1 MKSRNIFVLLVLV
14 MVVFLVGC
22 SGNGEEE
29 EQEPFVIGIIP
40 SLNQGEMQ
48 EAVNRLSAH
57 LERELGRPM
66 EVNVYADYNGV
77 VEAMNYGQIDM
88 AYYGP
93 LTYVIVNNQSGAQA
107 IITQLIDGEPW
118 YYSYI
123 IAPLDAPF
131 DNIDEMLAQA
141 ENVRFTFADPNS
153 TSGSLVPAQMLK
165 EKGVFRDSNDHDFQQ
180 VQYSGSHDVTAAAVE
195 QGNVDAG
202 AIDSAIYDMLV
213 RNGKVDGSKIK
224 VIWQS
229 EELFQYPWAVKSGTP
244 VETVTALQ
252 EAFLAIDDPVILDA
266 FAASG
271 FITADDEDYA
281 PIRDAAKAD
290 GRI

>member
-1 MKSRNIFVLLVLV
+1 MKKRGLLTLFIVVV
-14 MVVFLVGC
+14 MVFLTGC
-22 SGNGEEE
+22 FGSGQEGEED
-29 EQEPFVIGIIP
+29 FVIGIIP

-48 EAVNRLSAH
+48 EAVTRLAAV
-57 LERELGRPM
+57 LERELDRP
-66 EVNVYADYNGV
+66 VDVSVYADYNGV

-93 LTYVIVNNQSGAQA
+93 LTYVIVNKQSGAQA
-107 IITQLIDGEPW
+107 IITQLVDGEPW

-131 DNIDEMLAQA
+131 DNIEEMLAKSQDITFA
-141 ENVRFTFADPNS
+141 FADPNS
-153 TSGSLVPAQMLK
+153 TSGSLVPALMLK
-165 EKGVFRDSNDHDFQQ
+165 EKGVFRGPNDHDFKD

-213 RNGKVDGSKIK
+213 RNGKADADKIK

-244 VETVTALQ
+244 QETITALQ
-252 EAFLAIDDPVILDA
+252 EAFLSIDDPVILDA

-271 FITADDEDYA
+271 FTIAEDADYL
-281 PIRDAAKAD
+281 PIREAAEAD

>member
-1 MKSRNIFVLLVLV
+1 MKKRGLLTLFIVVV
-14 MVVFLVGC
+14 MVFLTGC
-22 SGNGEEE
+22 FGSGQEGEED
-29 EQEPFVIGIIP
+29 FVIGIIP

-48 EAVNRLSAH
+48 EAVTRLAAV
-57 LERELGRPM
+57 LERELDRP
-66 EVNVYADYNGV
+66 VDVSVYADYNGV

-93 LTYVIVNNQSGAQA
+93 LTYVIVNKQSGAQA
-107 IITQLIDGEPW
+107 IITQLVDGEPW

-131 DNIDEMLAQA
+131 DNIEEMLAKSQDITFA
-141 ENVRFTFADPNS
+141 FADPNS
-153 TSGSLVPAQMLK
+153 TSGSLVPALMLK
-165 EKGVFRDSNDHDFQQ
+165 EKGVFRGPNDHDFKD

-213 RNGKVDGSKIK
+213 RNGKADADKIK

-229 EELFQYPWAVKSGTP
+229 EGLFQYPWAVKSGTSQ
-244 VETVTALQ
+244 ETITALQ
-252 EAFLAIDDPVILDA
+252 EAFLSIDDPVILDA

-271 FITADDEDYA
+271 FTIAEDADYL
-281 PIRDAAKAD
+281 PIREAAEAD